1 MGTSGLKTEPCL
13 PKAPSP
19 YCFQVSLEASMS
31 RRTEELSPEPRF
43 TLVNRQPPP
52 PTLRPWVKRFPLPLI
67 SVSSKDKNNLLRK
80 EKKKDKG
87 QSVGL
92 VN

>member
-1 MGTSGLKTEPCL
+1 MKQWAEDRALFAKT
-13 PKAPSP
+13 PSP

-43 TLVNRQPPP
+43 TLVNRQPSP

-67 SVSSKDKNNLLRK
+67 SVSAKDKNNLLRK
-80 EKKKDKG
+80 EKSPKA
-87 QSVGL
+87 SRL
-92 VN
+92 V